1 MYFSTRC
8 GHIVP
13 FIASTEIGWKKKI
26 SHSGPM
32 DKAPITNRLGGC
44 AGARDGQNTGRHKNL
59 AHVVQ
64 KVASHLT
71 GRIIIDYTG
80 SSSSD
85 S

>member
-13 FIASTEIGWKKKI
+13 FIARIETGWKKKI
-26 SHSGPM
+26 SHSGHV

-44 AGARDGQNTGRHKNL
+44 AGARDGHNTGRHKNL
-59 AHVVQ
+59 THVDQ
-64 KVASHLT
+64 KVASYLT
-71 GRIIIDYTG
+71 GRIDYTG